1 MATGGDMG
9 AVEFLRGEVKL
20 GEYQVQ
26 IARPTQNGWVG
37 GIPPLTATVT
47 NYRLILVPQTR
58 KPHPPASIPK
68 LYIYRIRNVTLS
80 QRQAVQIR
88 LKIGYDL
95 NLFVGWGLYNEFT
108 HELSAMIAPPPQV
121 AYKPVL
127 TQEDLVR
134 LIEQINEL

>member
-1 MATGGDMG
+1 MPVDALLLHRQHT
-9 AVEFLRGEVKL
+9 AVVTCPLV
-20 GEYQVQ
+20 QVLSSE
-26 IARPTQNGWVG
+26 A
-37 GIPPLTATVT
+37 LTATVT

-80 QRQAVQIR
+80 QREAVQIR

-121 AYKPVL
+121 AYKPAL
-127 TQEDLVR
+127 SQEDLVR
-134 LIEQINEL
+134 LIEQISEI